1 MAYNI
6 QLFTKIYS
14 RRRGVSGG
22 VVVMKTAAPPVVLGV
37 AGERMCGAWGPEPPP
52 ACVMLLVTSSTMQ
65 RRWIRARGATSGGRV
80 WNSEPKCGMDRL
92 SERRVHGVASV
103 ERVVHGLG
111 RVGPHV
117 GTRCADVVACRYAGY

>member
-37 AGERMCGAWGPEPPP
+37 ADEQMCGAWGPEPPP

-80 WNSEPKCGMDRL
+80 WSSEPKCGMGRW
-92 SERRVHGVASV
+92 SERQVHDVALV
-103 ERVVHGLG
+103 ERVVHVPG
-111 RVGPHV
+111 RVGPLV
-117 GTRCADVVACRYAGY
+117 GTRDADVVACRYAGY